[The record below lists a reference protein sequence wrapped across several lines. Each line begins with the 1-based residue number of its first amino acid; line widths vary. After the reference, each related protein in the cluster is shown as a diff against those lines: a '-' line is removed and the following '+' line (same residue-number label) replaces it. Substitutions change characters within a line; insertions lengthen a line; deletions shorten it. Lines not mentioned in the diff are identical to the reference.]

1 MPAGQGELASDAIC
15 TAIMDV
21 PGEVD
26 SLEKLTQW
34 MKEHRTMLKNLVAT
48 YRATHG
54 KEASSI
60 DMKQFKTLCQKLIH
74 WRQVTM
80 YAGRPCRPVP
90 TFGATYLFRRHELRE
105 DEIGNS

>member
-26 SLEKLTQW
+26 NVEKLTQW
-34 MKEHRTMLKNLVAT
+34 LKENRTMLKNLVAT

-74 WRQVTM
+74 WRQVDNADTDHVAIFETKLRTGVRNNDM
-80 YAGRPCRPVP
+80 Y
-90 TFGATYLFRRHELRE
+90 
-105 DEIGNS
+105 DIQ

>member
-1 MPAGQGELASDAIC
+1 MPAGQGEVASDAIC

-26 SLEKLTQW
+26 NVEKLTQW
-34 MKEHRTMLKNLVAT
+34 MKENRTMLKNLVAT

-74 WRQVTM
+74 WRQVDNADTDHVAIFETKLRTGVRNNDM
-80 YAGRPCRPVP
+80 Y
-90 TFGATYLFRRHELRE
+90 
-105 DEIGNS
+105 DIQ

>member
-1 MPAGQGELASDAIC
+1 MPVGQGQLASDAIC

-26 SLEKLTQW
+26 SLERLTQW
-34 MKEHRTMLKNLVAT
+34 MKENKTMLKDLVAT

-60 DMKQFKTLCQKLIH
+60 DMKQFKTLCQKSIY
-74 WRQVTM
+74 WRQLDDTEINHVAIFEAKLRTGVRDNDM
-80 YAGRPCRPVP
+80 Y
-90 TFGATYLFRRHELRE
+90 
-105 DEIGNS
+105 DIQ

>member
-34 MKEHRTMLKNLVAT
+34 MKENRTMLKNLVAT

-74 WRQVTM
+74 WRQVDNADTDHVANFEAKLRTGVRDNDM
-80 YAGRPCRPVP
+80 Y
-90 TFGATYLFRRHELRE
+90 
-105 DEIGNS
+105 DIQ

>member
-26 SLEKLTQW
+26 NVEKLTQW
-34 MKEHRTMLKNLVAT
+34 MKENRTMLKNLVAT

-74 WRQVTM
+74 WRQVDNADTDHVAIFEEKLRTGVRNNDM
-80 YAGRPCRPVP
+80 Y
-90 TFGATYLFRRHELRE
+90 
-105 DEIGNS
+105 DIQ

>member
-26 SLEKLTQW
+26 NVEKLTQW
-34 MKEHRTMLKNLVAT
+34 MKENRTMLKNLVAT

-74 WRQVTM
+74 WRQVDNADTDHVAIFETKLRTGVRNNDM
-80 YAGRPCRPVP
+80 Y
-90 TFGATYLFRRHELRE
+90 
-105 DEIGNS
+105 DIQ

>member
-34 MKEHRTMLKNLVAT
+34 MKENRTMLKNLVAT

-74 WRQVTM
+74 WRQVDNADTDHVAIFEAKLRTGVRYNDM
-80 YAGRPCRPVP
+80 Y
-90 TFGATYLFRRHELRE
+90 
-105 DEIGNS
+105 DIQ